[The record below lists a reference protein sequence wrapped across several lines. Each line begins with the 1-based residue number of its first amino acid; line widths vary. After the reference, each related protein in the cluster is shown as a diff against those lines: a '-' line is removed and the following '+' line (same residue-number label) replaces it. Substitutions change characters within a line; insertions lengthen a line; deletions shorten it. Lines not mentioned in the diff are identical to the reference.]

1 MHWEQRNPRLDLFDI
16 KKYMKIE
23 VLSGATSDLW
33 AMAAGSP
40 PAAVVALL
48 QELSADFSVLEA
60 ITERADIWLGRLR
73 ISVAPWRAARERRN
87 NLSRIRILDSPA
99 TNFRMI
105 VGFDWR
111 QRRAAVLAVLPKDE
125 HTYEIFSDRGRARS
139 GIRAA
144 SADGRGARGG
154 TA

>member
-16 KKYMKIE
+16 KNYMKIE

-40 PAAVVALL
+40 QAAAAVVALL

-60 ITERADIWLGRLR
+60 VTERADIWLGRLR

-99 TNFRMI
+99 TSFRMI

-125 HTYEIFSDRGRARS
+125 HTYEIFSDRGRRIVAEWREFT
-139 GIRAA
+139 A
-144 SADGRGARGG
+144 GRD
-154 TA
+154 T